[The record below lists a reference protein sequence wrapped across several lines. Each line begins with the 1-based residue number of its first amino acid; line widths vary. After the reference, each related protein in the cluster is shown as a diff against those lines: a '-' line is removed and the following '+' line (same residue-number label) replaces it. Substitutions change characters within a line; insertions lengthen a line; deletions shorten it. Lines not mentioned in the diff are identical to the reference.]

1 MIPLQEGF
9 FSSRGTIELAKGLI
23 GKALVSISKEGTVS
37 GMIVETEAYLQH
49 DPACHASRGKTRRN
63 QSMFGQAG
71 TAYVYFVY
79 GMHHCFNVVSGPEG
93 IGEAVLIRSVEPMDG
108 LDIMASRR
116 RTEERSL
123 LARGPGRLCEAFD
136 IDRTLDGHP
145 LWEKPLFIADWAS
158 ICDNDIVETGR
169 IGVRAW
175 SDKPL
180 RFVLRGSSFVSGR
193 L

>member
-1 MIPLQEGF
+1 MIPLQESF
-9 FSSRGTIELAKGLI
+9 FSSHETIELAKGLI
-23 GKALVSISKEGTVS
+23 GKALVRISEEGTVS
-37 GMIVETEAYLQH
+37 GMIVETEAYLEN

-63 QSMFGQAG
+63 QSMFGHAG

-93 IGEAVLIRSVEPMDG
+93 IGEAVLIRSVEPIDG
-108 LDIMASRR
+108 LNIMASRR

-123 LARGPGRLCEAFD
+123 LAKGPGRLCEAFG
-136 IDRTLDGHP
+136 IDRTMDGHP

-158 ICDNDIVETGR
+158 VRDKDIVKTGR

-175 SDKPL
+175 SDKLL
-180 RFVLRGSSFVSGR
+180 RFALGGSSFVSGK